1 MSAGFGFSA
10 GDCVRAL
17 ELIYQV
23 GKALKDS
30 SGAAHEYQQVI
41 VELEGLGRTLNHLES
56 LQPSASNANHVNAI
70 RGMAFAC
77 QLPLQ
82 EFLSKLQAYEAS
94 LGPFSQQSAIRSAR
108 AKTKWAIYMV
118 KEVEK
123 LRALIAAKV
132 ISIQLLLSMHA
143 S

>member
-17 ELIYQV
+17 ELISDV
-23 GKALKDS
+23 VKALRTS
-30 SGAAHEYQQVI
+30 HGAAQEYQQVI
-41 VELEGLGRTLNHLES
+41 VELEGLSKVLKHLGC
-56 LQPSASNANHVNAI
+56 LQPSASNADHVNAI

-82 EFLSKLQAYEAS
+82 EFLSKLRTYEAS
-94 LGPFSQQSAIRSAR
+94 LGPFSQRSAIRSAVM
-108 AKTKWAIYMV
+108 KTKWAIYMA

-123 LRALIAAKV
+123 VRALIAAKV
-132 ISIQLLLSMHA
+132 ISIQLLLLAHTS
-143 S
+143 